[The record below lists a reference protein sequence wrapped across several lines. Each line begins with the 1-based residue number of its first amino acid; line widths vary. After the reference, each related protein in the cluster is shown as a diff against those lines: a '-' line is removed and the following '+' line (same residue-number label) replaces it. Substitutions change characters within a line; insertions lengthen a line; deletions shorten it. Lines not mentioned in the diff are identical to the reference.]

1 MKLECGKISNEIF
14 QIVCVNAI
22 NKTYQ
27 YDDELAHKM
36 AHWEFLIDL
45 IKRTEF
51 TISEIKEHTIISYN
65 IRYDISDSTISI
77 DGKWQ
82 TDYDSQEYA
91 DIIEKMCSIH
101 MEELT
106 HSIATCLKD
115 IDEVKEMVSRY
126 NYVLNPVSCFNDET
140 GEVEHLRLTPHCTLL
155 NVNRHFDYNDID
167 VKWRHIL
174 YLSENGK
181 FIAAATDKYGIGK
194 IYMLNNDAIASMQ
207 NSEKHIWWPIC
218 SIIKNSGIQ
227 INVPMLVK
235 DEEDD
240 SFSFWLFLTTSG
252 IIYDDNT
259 IISPLH
265 FKEREINGQL
275 CPCLCYDS
283 DNKSIM
289 LSLLNEPGFY
299 ISTEVYENRKFS
311 VIKTGNLQNHSDDLK
326 LMALINRVSDLGK
339 CEYYDGSE
347 FKELITRDSR
357 KIRKEIA
364 EQEKWAEEHPILY
377 LLASYRKQ
385 IFIAIIVIVFML
397 IGLCS

>member
-36 AHWEFLIDL
+36 ANLGILILIDL
-45 IKRTEF
+45 IKPTEF
-51 TISEIKEHTIISYN
+51 SISEISEHLIISYS
-65 IRYDISDSTISI
+65 IRYSDATISI

-82 TDYDSQEYA
+82 TDNDSQINTTVVENR
-91 DIIEKMCSIH
+91 ITIGL
-101 MEELT
+101 ELMT
-106 HSIATCLKD
+106 KTIATCLKD

-227 INVPMLVK
+227 INVPMLKCPYV
-235 DEEDD
+235 
-240 SFSFWLFLTTSG
+240 G
-252 IIYDDNT
+252 
-259 IISPLH
+259 
-265 FKEREINGQL
+265 ER
-275 CPCLCYDS
+275 
-283 DNKSIM
+283 
-289 LSLLNEPGFY
+289 
-299 ISTEVYENRKFS
+299 
-311 VIKTGNLQNHSDDLK
+311 
-326 LMALINRVSDLGK
+326 
-339 CEYYDGSE
+339 
-347 FKELITRDSR
+347 
-357 KIRKEIA
+357 
-364 EQEKWAEEHPILY
+364 
-377 LLASYRKQ
+377 
-385 IFIAIIVIVFML
+385 
-397 IGLCS
+397 